1 MVIADFFQTRDE
13 IETLLI
19 DARFFAQ
26 RVQDLRLVDDIA
38 ALYAE
43 NGMDAEVTERQVRHL
58 KDVGG
63 WR

>member
-1 MVIADFFQTRDE
+1 MTISDFFQTRDE
-13 IETLLI
+13 IETLLV

-43 NGMDAEVTERQVRHL
+43 RGMDAEVTERQVRHL

>member
-1 MVIADFFQTRDE
+1 MNLSDFFQTQDE
-13 IETLLI
+13 IETLLV

-43 NGMDAEVTERQVRHL
+43 HGMDAEVTERQIRHL